1 MVWSVLRFIAKGIIF
16 VSFFSFCIHYWLLRK
31 SYLFSEEDVAAI
43 ARKYVGEIAAEVCL
57 WCASKTWSVQVV

>member
-1 MVWSVLRFIAKGIIF
+1 MVWSVLRFIAKSVIF

-43 ARKYVGEIAAEVCL
+43 ARKYVGEIAEVCL
-57 WCASKTWSVQVV
+57 WCASKTWSVHVM